1 MLDPKLWKSGAFLKA
16 GNLGDC
22 FLLEGRAGSRRPL
35 LVLTSDG
42 LYDSVENNEDV
53 KLVREALRSGERVL
67 FDKTLLDAA
76 RTVQKDP
83 YADLIRPKDRS
94 VRVKTLEEIKELA
107 RKNAT
112 KEVEATT
119 VRGTIVRTYVLIN
132 KRETRKDLSDTIY
145 HEQRRGKVDVR
156 IMCEVDVDPK
166 TCRPTVGSA
175 MPFPPSKLQLEL
187 KDLVPVTE
195 AHRKQFVDAARQIA
209 SKGISAW
216 TRAQVQAMSLHK
228 HLSILSAVRHGD
240 KHALRSSLF
249 AAGHDVNI
257 LMKEG
262 VSLLGEACRLNGPQ
276 GDASPTLCSHSLPNL
291 PLSSS
296 SCIPAPGILL
306 PSRCP
311 LLRSCLLLDSSFVH
325 SKTCALSL
333 LLSYDLTPLAGLDCC
348 RLLLDA
354 KANVELPE
362 GPVFLLHAAP
372 PSMSP
377 YLRMSRFISRLKMR
391 MRPLHSA
398 AMVGNIACVKMLLD
412 AGAQI
417 LSVDSP
423 ISPLNAEPSTKKGEQ
438 PTRRR
443 RRRRY
448 EEEEEEEE
456 TKRREERDRE
466 EEEEQIEE
474 NTRENPNPTYKG
486 PTRSFL
492 AAFPM
497 Q

>member
-1 MLDPKLWKSGAFLKA
+1 MQP
-16 GNLGDC
+16 
-22 FLLEGRAGSRRPL
+22 
-35 LVLTSDG
+35 
-42 LYDSVENNEDV
+42 
-53 KLVREALRSGERVL
+53 VRLC
-67 FDKTLLDAA
+67 D
-76 RTVQKDP
+76 
-83 YADLIRPKDRS
+83 
-94 VRVKTLEEIKELA
+94 
-107 RKNAT
+107 
-112 KEVEATT
+112 
-119 VRGTIVRTYVLIN
+119 
-132 KRETRKDLSDTIY
+132 
-145 HEQRRGKVDVR
+145 
-156 IMCEVDVDPK
+156 
-166 TCRPTVGSA
+166 
-175 MPFPPSKLQLEL
+175 EL
-187 KDLVPVTE
+187 KEISMLPHDS
-195 AHRKQFVDAARQIA
+195 AQA

-276 GDASPTLCSHSLPNL
+276 
-291 PLSSS
+291 
-296 SCIPAPGILL
+296 
-306 PSRCP
+306 
-311 LLRSCLLLDSSFVH
+311 
-325 SKTCALSL
+325 
-333 LLSYDLTPLAGLDCC
+333 GLDCC